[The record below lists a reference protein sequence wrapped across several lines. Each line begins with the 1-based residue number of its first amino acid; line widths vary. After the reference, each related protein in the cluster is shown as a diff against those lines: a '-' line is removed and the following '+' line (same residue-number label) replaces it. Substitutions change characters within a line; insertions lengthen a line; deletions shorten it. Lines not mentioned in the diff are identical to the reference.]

1 MTRSARAAGMIMGGV
16 SDPSFLSPYARAGIR
31 AYLFP
36 GSLLREPEKLAS
48 MVSAARRAA
57 ESAGLGPA
65 LVAVGGGGTPAFGPP
80 PFPRSP
86 TPLGLASLKSAKASR
101 RAGLL
106 MGYSLAS
113 CGVDMVLA
121 PRLDLASDPKVPTGV
136 LEGFGE
142 DGRLAGILGTA
153 FIRGLAGM
161 GVRACVGRFPGLGA
175 ICHDC
180 NECMAFIALPVERLE
195 RCEMRPFAHVVA
207 SGVAAVLMG
216 RVLVPALESEHLP
229 ASASARV
236 IEGRLRESLGFR
248 GIVIGDDIGP
258 DEEPG
263 KAAVLGALAGCD
275 LCLCSRPDAALA
287 AAAALEKAAASGEL
301 PTVRIEVGRR
311 RLDALLSEGPPSPP
325 RPSFLSAG
333 RLRDARRDIEESVS
347 VLRGSLAL
355 EGAGSGA
362 FASAF
367 ILVFM
372 PPTDAPDRFESEAV
386 LTALRSELPGANILG
401 LPAESEPK
409 ATDELAR
416 ALAPRGRYTEA
427 AVLTYDAHFRP
438 AQEGLARLVEEFIP
452 KFRVIAMRDPYDAA
466 FFPDAVGLAA
476 AYGFSEGSAQA
487 VGRIL
492 SGKFTAQGS
501 HPVEVIGLEI

>member
-16 SDPSFLSPYARAGIR
+16 RDQSHLADYARAGIR

-36 GSLLREPEKLAS
+36 GSLLREPDKLAS
-48 MVSAARRAA
+48 MVAAARRTA
-57 ESAGLGPA
+57 ESAGLGPV
-65 LVAVGGGGTPAFGPP
+65 LVAIGGNGTPAFGLPH
-80 PFPRSP
+80 FPECP

-106 MGYSLAS
+106 LGYRLAV

-121 PRLDLASDPKVPTGV
+121 PRLDLASDPKDPTGA

-142 DGRLAGILGTA
+142 DSRLAGILGTA
-153 FIRGLAGM
+153 YSRGLARM
-161 GVRACVGRFPGLGA
+161 GVAACVGRFPGLGA
-175 ICHDC
+175 TCYDC
-180 NECMAFIALPVERLE
+180 YESMALIALPVERLE
-195 RCEMRPFAHVVA
+195 RCEMRPFARVVA
-207 SGVAAVLMG
+207 SGVAAVLVG

-275 LCLCSRPDAALA
+275 LCLYSRPDEALA
-287 AAAALEKAAASGEL
+287 AAQALEKAAATGEL
-301 PTVRIEVGRR
+301 PTVRVEMGRR
-311 RLDALLSEGPPSPP
+311 RLDSLLSGRPKSPP
-325 RPSFLSAG
+325 RTGFPSAR
-333 RLRDARRDIEESVS
+333 RLRRARLDIAESIS
-347 VLRGSLAL
+347 ILRGSLVL
-355 EGAGSGA
+355 DGAGRGD
-362 FASAF
+362 FAAIF
-367 ILVFM
+367 ILVFL
-372 PPTDAPDRFESEAV
+372 PPTDAPDAFESEAV
-386 LTALRSELPGANILG
+386 LATLRSELPGAEILG
-401 LPAESEPK
+401 LPAEPESD

-416 ALAPRGRYTEA
+416 FLAPRGRFAEA
-427 AVLTYDAHFRP
+427 AILTYDAHFRP

-466 FFPDAVGLAA
+466 FFPSAVGLAA
-476 AYGFSEGSAQA
+476 AYGFSEGGAQA
-487 VGRIL
+487 LGRIL
-492 SGKFTAQGS
+492 SGKSKASGG